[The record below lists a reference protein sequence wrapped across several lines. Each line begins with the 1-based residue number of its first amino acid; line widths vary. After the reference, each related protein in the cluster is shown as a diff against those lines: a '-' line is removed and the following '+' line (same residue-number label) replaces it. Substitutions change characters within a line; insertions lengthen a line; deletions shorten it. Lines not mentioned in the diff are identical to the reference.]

1 MVFFFPKIYIKGI
14 IMKNLGISAFYTCLL
29 FLLLAC
35 QPEPTKLDTKNA
47 QSLRASI
54 YEITKDMS
62 EPEKVDF
69 AKDFTLLFQNAAFS
83 SKEGMRSFFDTR
95 LAKIIPTSETDD
107 SVIEGFSRILI
118 DYPSLYTNL
127 DATQLKEKA
136 NAVRAQAFED
146 EYNKTIKKIASI
158 KSETERLKNRIPEIT
173 ATIEKNKVELLDSKA
188 QRDSILEPITVKR
201 FTPLGN
207 RVKVELELAANNV
220 LDKPVKQYFIAL
232 TTKLKDRP
240 NYQASH
246 VAYVTPSHGKSQA
259 TSSEVTKITYKPSLF
274 LNQRKQGL
282 GKSEILPSSIDGYEF
297 SVQMS
302 HVTYLDGGVKHW
314 RIIPELETKIA
325 KLPAYIE
332 SCERAIEIN
341 NKFAEDMSQYAE
353 QLKKL
358 SETPSLD
365 ISMKEPKTPRVS
377 C

>member
-1 MVFFFPKIYIKGI
+1 
-14 IMKNLGISAFYTCLL
+14 MKNLGISAFYTCLL